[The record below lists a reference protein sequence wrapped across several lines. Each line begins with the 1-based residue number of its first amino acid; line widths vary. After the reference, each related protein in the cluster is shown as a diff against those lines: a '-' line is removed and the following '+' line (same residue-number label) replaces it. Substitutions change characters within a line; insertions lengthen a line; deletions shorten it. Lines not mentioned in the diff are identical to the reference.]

1 MAILPDFSAATF
13 IPGAPINNPYLPLI
27 PGHVLSYKGDE
38 IDPETAD
45 ITTERNDVLTTSAAF
60 EVRGVSTTVIR
71 DTVYEEDVI
80 LEDTFDWY
88 AQDSAGN
95 VWYFGE
101 IVVNY
106 EYDDDGNFIGV
117 NHEGQWSADDPGN
130 QPGWVMKATPE
141 FGPAYYQEFA
151 PGIAEDES
159 IVAETGLSFNTP
171 IGGFDDVI
179 KTIDSSALSTGVEFK
194 YYAPG
199 VGGIAE
205 VALAP
210 DGTITSEVDIYRRG
224 VVGQADP
231 DDSDDVA
238 PALTALEESKTIEN
252 LGEIRDLA
260 TADFAGTGTTKEV
273 TVVGGSTDS
282 YDALGA
288 YFIDEAT
295 GAFGEARIL
304 VADLSDA
311 PSGSSVAV
319 DVPDGQSL
327 CLFLVRGTDQI
338 GVDLEQYTDG
348 GLHLKNLLTGAP
360 ANLADPYAPT
370 VVDDA
375 GNILPIQPL
384 SALGADDG
392 GNLLNPAGSMQAIGL
407 SSKVPGTGGIEI
419 VGFEDRLN
427 TSPDYDGDFNDA
439 IVAVSEAP
447 IAAEVLDQLIREAGG
462 AQPEEIDRALPSET
476 GEDGEDGEDGVQDDD
491 PTDNPTGE
499 SVKEAANDHHAS
511 SELDNWMAGDTLEF
525 ADGALHTDGN
535 SDDVGSRKE
544 FFFADGDLG
553 DLSRFAQFYDD
564 HVDVPGWLFD
574 GDAILKGPAPLG
586 TDGFF
591 LA

>member
-38 IDPETAD
+38 IDPDTGE
-45 ITTERNDVLTTSAAF
+45 ITTERNDVFTTSATF

-106 EYDDDGNFIGV
+106 EYDDGNFIGV

-130 QPGWVMKATPE
+130 QPGWAMKATPE

-159 IVAETGLSFNTP
+159 IVAETGLSFKTP

-199 VGGIAE
+199 IGEIAE

-231 DDSDDVA
+231 DDSDDVT
-238 PALTALEESKTIEN
+238 PALATLEESKTIEN

-260 TADFAGTGTTKEV
+260 TPDFAGTGTTKQV
-273 TVVGGSTDS
+273 TVVGGKTESA
-282 YDALGA
+282 DALGA
-288 YFIDEAT
+288 YLIDEAT
-295 GAFGEARIL
+295 GALGEARIL

-311 PSGSSVAV
+311 PSGTSVAI

-327 CLFLVRGTDQI
+327 CLFLVRGVDEI
-338 GVDLEQYTDG
+338 GVDVEQYADG

-360 ANLADPYAPT
+360 ANLADPFAPT
-370 VVDDA
+370 VMDDA

-439 IVAVSEAP
+439 IVAVSDAP
-447 IAAEVLDQLIREAGG
+447 IAAETLDQLIREAGG
-462 AQPEEIDRALPSET
+462 AKPEETDSALPSE
-476 GEDGEDGEDGVQDDD
+476 DGVDGLQHDD
-491 PTDNPTGE
+491 PTDNPTGDSE
-499 SVKEAANDHHAS
+499 KEEAS

-525 ADGALHTDGN
+525 ADGPLHAEG
-535 SDDVGSRKE
+535 SSDVGSREE
-544 FFFADGDLG
+544 FFLADDNPA
-553 DLSRFAQFYDD
+553 DLSQFAQIYDD

-574 GDAILKGPAPLG
+574 GDAILKGHAPLG